1 MKRLVIGLG
10 NPGDT
15 YRHTRHNIGFVV
27 ADRLAELLKKRFA
40 AGKGEYSYFECDVEK
55 HHLIVAKPTTYM
67 NLIGRA
73 VAELIDLY
81 NIDETKMMVICD
93 DLNLP
98 FGQIRIR
105 ERGSSGGHKGL
116 ESIIYSLE
124 NDRFPRLRVG
134 IGCPE
139 DSEAKDY
146 VLEKFGDDEKAEL
159 NGIVND
165 AAKAVLEW
173 VNRGIVSAMNRYNV
187 KLTH

>member
-10 NPGDT
+10 NPGDE
-15 YRHTRHNIGFVV
+15 YRNTRHNIGFMV
-27 ADRLAELLKKRFA
+27 ADRLAEVLKKRFS
-40 AGKGEYSYFECDVEK
+40 AGKGEYSCFECDVQRQ
-55 HHLIVAKPTTYM
+55 HLIVAKPTTYM
-67 NLIGRA
+67 NLSGRA
-73 VAELIDLY
+73 VAELVDLY
-81 NIDETKMMVICD
+81 NIDESGMMVVCD

-139 DSEAKDY
+139 DTEARDY
-146 VLEKFGDDEKAEL
+146 VLAEFKEDEKAVL
-159 NGIVND
+159 NGVIND
-165 AAKAVLEW
+165 AAEAVLEW
-173 VNRGIVSAMNRYNV
+173 VNRGIVSAMNRFNV